1 VEKVARLRGSAAPR
15 YDCRPALALQARI
28 GLPFSPPRFKSNSQA
43 FDTISIYATCKL
55 MRFHCIMEPHF
66 FRITVVTEVQ
76 KLSSEQAKLHFRM
89 QALKALMRVR
99 KARLRQSHRGKP
111 TSNLQPALWDLETEM
126 SACQEQLRILRRL
139 ERRRKRL

>member
-1 VEKVARLRGSAAPR
+1 MQMAVA
-15 YDCRPALALQARI
+15 
-28 GLPFSPPRFKSNSQA
+28 
-43 FDTISIYATCKL
+43 
-55 MRFHCIMEPHF
+55 HCIMRQHF
-66 FRITVVTEVQ
+66 PRAVVVTEVQ

-99 KARLRQSHRGKP
+99 KTRLRQSHRGKQTTP
-111 TSNLQPALWDLETEM
+111 NLQPALWDLESEM